1 MYFCQNASLEDLY
14 SIFRPGC
21 WVNSFID
28 RHAKRSQRKR
38 GRPPHARNHC
48 LHHNYQ
54 QPSSQQHGRVHF
66 APNRRQNTFLAISN
80 PQQGLYWWRKVPGQW
95 LWQYVNLICD
105 PEGLILTLR
114 AYYWLS
120 HYRYLH
126 TYLPPTLPSNTTEA
140 TSTIDYVPLYW
151 LLCKGCSEMS
161 LPKLLTFDVEN
172 IPVDSWM
179 MP

>member
-1 MYFCQNASLEDLY
+1 MPQILIYLF

-21 WVNSFID
+21 WVNSFVD

-48 LHHNYQ
+48 LHHHYQ

-120 HYRYLH
+120 QYV
-126 TYLPPTLPSNTTEA
+126 TYIPTYPLLPSNTTEA
-140 TSTIDYVPLYW
+140 TSTRLCTTTLTTMQR
-151 LLCKGCSEMS
+151 LLGNESSKTTNLWCWKHPCG
-161 LPKLLTFDVEN
+161 
-172 IPVDSWM
+172 
-179 MP
+179 

>member
-105 PEGLILTLR
+105 PEGLI
-114 AYYWLS
+114 YWPWGPIIDS
-120 HYRYLH
+120 ATTSYLH
-126 TYLPPTLPSNTTEA
+126 TYLPPTTKQYYWSYFYYRLCTTIL
-140 TSTIDYVPLYW
+140 TTMQR
-151 LLCKGCSEMS
+151 LLGNESSKTTNLWCWKHPCG
-161 LPKLLTFDVEN
+161 
-172 IPVDSWM
+172 
-179 MP
+179 

>member
-1 MYFCQNASLEDLY
+1 MPQILIYLF

-21 WVNSFID
+21 WVNSFVD

-48 LHHNYQ
+48 LHHHYQ

-120 HYRYLH
+120 QYRYLH
-126 TYLPPTLPSNTTEA
+126 TYLPTTLPSNTTEA
-140 TSTIDYVPLYW
+140 TRLCTTILTTMQR
-151 LLCKGCSEMS
+151 LLGNESSKTTNLWCWKHPCG
-161 LPKLLTFDVEN
+161 
-172 IPVDSWM
+172 
-179 MP
+179 

>member
-1 MYFCQNASLEDLY
+1 MLIFSLRFTWLESWILW
-14 SIFRPGC
+14 IFAHVIPHFRLGC
-21 WVNSFID
+21 WVNSFVD

-48 LHHNYQ
+48 LHHHYQ

-120 HYRYLH
+120 QYRYLH
-126 TYLPPTLPSNTTEA
+126 TYLPTT
-140 TSTIDYVPLYW
+140 TKQYYW
-151 LLCKGCSEMS
+151 SY
-161 LPKLLTFDVEN
+161 FY
-172 IPVDSWM
+172 
-179 MP
+179 